1 MPESGPTSDQESE
14 KSELRTETDDE
25 LRISKD
31 LESTE
36 GEPVRDQDSEN
47 LKPRVESEE
56 EELQEEQ
63 DEDEPLPEQPDL
75 EPSEMML
82 QHELDQSKAQAQEY
96 LEGWQRARAEFAN
109 YKKRVTRDQEEARI
123 RIAAETLTKYLGVI
137 DDLERALKER
147 PEDGEA
153 AAWAEGIE
161 LIYRKMYGVLE
172 MEGVEIIEADGLHFD
187 PTMHEAISH
196 DESEDHEEGE
206 IIEVV
211 QPGYRLGERVLR
223 PAMVRV
229 AK

>member
-1 MPESGPTSDQESE
+1 MSDQESGNE
-14 KSELRTETDDE
+14 KPQEEREASA
-25 LRISKD
+25 
-31 LESTE
+31 
-36 GEPVRDQDSEN
+36 
-47 LKPRVESEE
+47 ESEQAE
-56 EELQEEQ
+56 ARSGESHGG
-63 DEDEPLPEQPDL
+63 PDF
-75 EPSEMML
+75 EPSEVVL
-82 QHELDQSKAQAQEY
+82 QHELDQAKAQAHEY

-109 YKKRVTRDQEEARI
+109 YKKRVTRDQEESRM

-161 LIYRKMYGVLE
+161 LIYRKMYGVLD
-172 MEGVEIIEADGLHFD
+172 MEGVEIIEADGEHFD
-187 PTMHEAISH
+187 PTLHEAISH

-206 IIEVV
+206 VIEVV
-211 QPGYRLGERVLR
+211 QPGYRMGDRILR

>member
-1 MPESGPTSDQESE
+1 VS
-14 KSELRTETDDE
+14 
-25 LRISKD
+25 
-31 LESTE
+31 
-36 GEPVRDQDSEN
+36 DQDSEN
-47 LKPRVESEE
+47 SKPPVESNE
-56 EELQEEQ
+56 EELAKPEEV
-63 DEDEPLPEQPDL
+63 DADLDDAPDQPVH
-75 EPSEMML
+75 EPSEIML
-82 QHELDQSKAQAQEY
+82 QHELEQAKAQAQEY

-109 YKKRVTRDQEEARI
+109 YKKRVTRDQEDARL
-123 RIAAETLTKYLGVI
+123 RIAADTLSKYLGVI

-161 LIYRKMYGVLE
+161 LIYRKTYGVLE
-172 MEGVEIIEADGLHFD
+172 TEGVEVIDADGEHFD

-196 DESEDHEEGE
+196 DESEDHEEGD

>member
-1 MPESGPTSDQESE
+1 MS
-14 KSELRTETDDE
+14 
-25 LRISKD
+25 
-31 LESTE
+31 
-36 GEPVRDQDSEN
+36 DQDSGN
-47 LKPRVESEE
+47 SKPEVEPNEDQLVEPEE
-56 EELQEEQ
+56 VDAPS
-63 DEDEPLPEQPDL
+63 DELPEKPEH
-75 EPSEMML
+75 EPSEIML
-82 QHELDQSKAQAQEY
+82 QHELEQTKAQSQEY

-109 YKKRVTRDQEEARI
+109 YKKRVARDQEDARL
-123 RIAAETLTKYLGVI
+123 RIAADTLSKYLGVI

-172 MEGVEIIEADGLHFD
+172 TEGVEVIDAEGEHFD
-187 PTMHEAISH
+187 PTLHEAISH
-196 DESEDHEEGE
+196 DESEDHEEGDV
-206 IIEVV
+206 IEVV

>member
-1 MPESGPTSDQESE
+1 MS
-14 KSELRTETDDE
+14 
-25 LRISKD
+25 
-31 LESTE
+31 
-36 GEPVRDQDSEN
+36 DQDSGN
-47 LKPRVESEE
+47 SKPEVEPNDDQLVEPEE
-56 EELQEEQ
+56 VDAPSDELP
-63 DEDEPLPEQPDL
+63 DKPEH
-75 EPSEMML
+75 EPSEIML
-82 QHELDQSKAQAQEY
+82 QHELEQTKAQSQEY

-109 YKKRVTRDQEEARI
+109 YKKRVARDQEDARL
-123 RIAAETLTKYLGVI
+123 RIAADTLSKYLGVI

-172 MEGVEIIEADGLHFD
+172 TEGVEVIDAEGEHFD
-187 PTMHEAISH
+187 PTLHEAISH
-196 DESEDHEEGE
+196 DESEDHEEGDV
-206 IIEVV
+206 IEVV

>member
-1 MPESGPTSDQESE
+1 MS
-14 KSELRTETDDE
+14 
-25 LRISKD
+25 
-31 LESTE
+31 
-36 GEPVRDQDSEN
+36 DQDSGN
-47 LKPRVESEE
+47 SKPEVEPNDDQLVEPEE
-56 EELQEEQ
+56 VDAPSDELP
-63 DEDEPLPEQPDL
+63 DKPEH
-75 EPSEMML
+75 EPSEIML
-82 QHELDQSKAQAQEY
+82 QHELEQTKAQSQEY

-109 YKKRVTRDQEEARI
+109 YKKRVARDQEDARL
-123 RIAAETLTKYLGVI
+123 RIAANTLSKYLGVI

-172 MEGVEIIEADGLHFD
+172 TEGVEVIDAEGEHFD
-187 PTMHEAISH
+187 PTLHEAISH
-196 DESEDHEEGE
+196 DESEDHEEGDV
-206 IIEVV
+206 IEVV

>member
-1 MPESGPTSDQESE
+1 MS
-14 KSELRTETDDE
+14 
-25 LRISKD
+25 
-31 LESTE
+31 
-36 GEPVRDQDSEN
+36 DQDSEN
-47 LKPRVESEE
+47 SKPQVESDG
-56 EELQEEQ
+56 EELAKPEEVDAEL
-63 DEDEPLPEQPDL
+63 DEAPEHA
-75 EPSEMML
+75 PSEIML
-82 QHELDQSKAQAQEY
+82 QHELEQAKAQAQEY

-109 YKKRVTRDQEEARI
+109 FKKRVARDQEDARL
-123 RIAAETLTKYLGVI
+123 RIAANTLMKYLGVI
-137 DDLERALKER
+137 DDLERAVKER

-172 MEGVEIIEADGLHFD
+172 TEGVEVINADGEHFD
-187 PTMHEAISH
+187 PTLHEAISH
-196 DESEDHEEGE
+196 DESEDHEEGD